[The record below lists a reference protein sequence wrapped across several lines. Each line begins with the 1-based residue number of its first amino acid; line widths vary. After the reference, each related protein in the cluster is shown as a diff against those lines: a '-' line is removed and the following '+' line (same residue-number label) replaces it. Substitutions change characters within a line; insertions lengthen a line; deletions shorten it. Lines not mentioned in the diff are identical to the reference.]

1 MDWSSFWRLGGRVG
15 LASFKAVRYS
25 LWTDL
30 IQIFH
35 QGAPAVI
42 NTFIGSPSNCPQLPT
57 SLPNTIHS
65 LHRIGLDLLL
75 ILVGSELVPLALG
88 LSFPF
93 IKDGHRGVFRPLKY
107 YIQNSWG
114 LGMSFCPPLLSL
126 SVLYFILVS
135 IKLWL
140 SNIKT
145 AVDWGR

>member
-1 MDWSSFWRLGGRVG
+1 MDWSPFWRLRGRER

-30 IQIFH
+30 IQIFYLE
-35 QGAPAVI
+35 APAVI
-42 NTFIGSPSNCPQLPT
+42 STFIGSPSNCPQLPT

-65 LHRIGLDLLL
+65 LHRIDLVLLL
-75 ILVGSELVPLALG
+75 ILVGSELVSLALG

-114 LGMSFCPPLLSL
+114 LWMRFFSHLCKTSEDPVSLLLSL
-126 SVLYFILVS
+126 YILYFILVS
-135 IKLWL
+135 IKF
-140 SNIKT
+140 
-145 AVDWGR
+145 